1 MQTFKCNLCENEY
14 DSYTSISLHYRKSHG
29 IKSEVI
35 RKTIYNNG
43 EDPLCKCG
51 CGEIVSWNYDK
62 ERFNDFRHGH
72 YVRTKGGFY
81 SSEGAKKSGETRKQ
95 KFASGEI
102 QQWNKGMSLEESY
115 GVKKANDIRKKI
127 SSNEN
132 RSKKISNSLKGKK
145 KSKEHTKKIT
155 ENRRIYWSK
164 EENRLAQRDRRMQ
177 YIIKNGFQIVS
188 ELEKTFMDILNSI
201 GIEYHS
207 QFYVSEIP
215 ALYDFK
221 IKGKNILIEV
231 DGDYWHCN
239 PETKFEIPKYD
250 SQFSNIKKDK
260 IKTEWAESN
269 GYILLR
275 FWESDIKNNR
285 LQIVKTLIENLT

>member
-1 MQTFKCNLCENEY
+1 MQTFKCNFCENEY

-29 IKSEVI
+29 ITSEVI

-51 CGEIVSWNYDK
+51 CGEIVSWNYGK
-62 ERFNDFRHGH
+62 ERFNDFKHGH
-72 YVRTKGGFY
+72 YVRTVGGFY
-81 SSEGAKKSGETRKQ
+81 SPEGAKKSVETRK
-95 KFASGEI
+95 KRFKSGEI
-102 QQWNKGMSLEESY
+102 KQWNKGLSFEDTYGIETAKIMRNSLSE
-115 GVKKANDIRKKI
+115 NKI
-127 SSNEN
+127 

-145 KSKEHTKKIT
+145 KSEEHIKKIT
-155 ENRRIYWSK
+155 QNTKMYWSK

-188 ELEKTFMDILNSI
+188 KLEKTFMGILNSI
-201 GIEYHS
+201 GIEYHT

-231 DGDYWHCN
+231 DGDYWHCK
-239 PETKFEIPKYD
+239 PGTKFEVPQYD
-250 SQFSNIKKDK
+250 SQFSNIKNDK

-269 GYILLR
+269 GYTLLR
-275 FWESDIKNNR
+275 FWESDIENDR